1 MPTAAQPAGEAAAA
15 LELLPVKGRASRTGY
30 DRDQFGPAWKDVD
43 YNGCDQRNDVLAQAN
58 RDGGAAGERLERR
71 T

>member
-1 MPTAAQPAGEAAAA
+1 
-15 LELLPVKGRASRTGY
+15 VKGRAPRTGY